1 MKKILLFTS
10 FVFCGM
16 LAFSQIYSNNTQTAP
31 DLNQQ
36 SPNMTKTAYLTN
48 NTGKLMQAYPNPARD
63 QVVVQHMASA
73 DRAVIYLINTDGKIL
88 LQQTVMPNTLQTEL
102 RIANLN
108 RGIYIVR
115 FDNARGDV
123 RTLKLV
129 KD

>member
-10 FVFCGM
+10 FIFCGM
-16 LAFSQIYSNNTQTAP
+16 LAFSQIYPNNAQTAP
-31 DLNQQ
+31 NLNQQ
-36 SPNMTKTAYLTN
+36 SPQIIKTAYLTN

-63 QVVVQHMASA
+63 QVVVQHMASI
-73 DRAVIYLINTDGKIL
+73 DRAVISIINNDGRIL
-88 LQQTVMPNTLQTEL
+88 QQQTVMPNTLQTEL
-102 RIANLN
+102 RITNLS